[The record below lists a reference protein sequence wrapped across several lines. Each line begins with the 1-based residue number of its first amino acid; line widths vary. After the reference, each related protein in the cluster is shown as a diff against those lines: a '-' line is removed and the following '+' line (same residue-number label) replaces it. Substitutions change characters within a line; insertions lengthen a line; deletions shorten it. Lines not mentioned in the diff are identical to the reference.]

1 MNYSS
6 GPGILQSS
14 DSGSRFVPSS
24 SLHLFLPR
32 KASVC
37 RLTEVRMVPQSWSG
51 KPEMGA
57 RVCVCVC
64 VCVCVWMG
72 GGELMPYHIFPKP
85 FRV

>member
-1 MNYSS
+1 MINYSS

-37 RLTEVRMVPQSWSG
+37 RFTEVRMVPQSWSG

-64 VCVCVWMG
+64 VDG